1 MSGRTRGT
9 VVVLGAVGLTL
20 ALLDLRGGVVTDTI
34 REAGATALSPLQNV
48 AGAIAT
54 PAVVWVQDVGEFSD
68 AQARSQLWSEQA
80 PDIVKMRGEARVA
93 ELDALLGAVNATG
106 LTVTPARVVS
116 FPMTSLDSS
125 HVVVDVGSDDGI
137 ELDAAVLTGAGV
149 VGRTISTAAGTTD
162 IKLISARDSAIGCR
176 FLRTGQACIAQGT
189 GDPASMTVRL
199 IDPIADVKVG
209 DTVLTFGSKDGA
221 PFVADLPI
229 GTVSAIDS
237 DGAAGRIIRLKPA
250 VNLTALDLV
259 GVVSRPAARGDRS
272 QLLSPAD
279 QAAADAAA
287 AAAAAEAAAQAQAA
301 ADAAAAQQQQ
311 QQQLGNDPFSFQ
323 QVAPTAPPTGQVQ

>member
-1 MSGRTRGT
+1 M
-9 VVVLGAVGLTL
+9 
-20 ALLDLRGGVVTDTI
+20 
-34 REAGATALSPLQNV
+34 
-48 AGAIAT
+48 
-54 PAVVWVQDVGEFSD
+54 VWVQDVGEFSD

-162 IKLISARDSAIGCR
+162 IKPISARDSAIGCR

-209 DTVLTFGSKDGA
+209 DTVLTFGSRMARRSSPTCRSAPSRRSTATVGGA
-221 PFVADLPI
+221 DHP
-229 GTVSAIDS
+229 
-237 DGAAGRIIRLKPA
+237 
-250 VNLTALDLV
+250 
-259 GVVSRPAARGDRS
+259 
-272 QLLSPAD
+272 
-279 QAAADAAA
+279 
-287 AAAAAEAAAQAQAA
+287 AEARRQPHRPGSRRRRQPA
-301 ADAAAAQQQQ
+301 
-311 QQQLGNDPFSFQ
+311 GSPR
-323 QVAPTAPPTGQVQ
+323 